1 GAAGSR
7 VVLMRGM
14 DWRPGISS
22 VIFLPIFIVP
32 AKRVGNVQRAL
43 TGQIQAETAT
53 LYSQMQETLSVSGA
67 LLVKTFGRQADEIE
81 SFRQT
86 SQRIRELNL
95 RQAMVGRWFGM
106 AMGLFGSITPAVVY
120 WYGGHP
126 VIGRPASLA
135 HPPAF

>member
-1 GAAGSR
+1 GSTL
-7 VVLMRGM
+7 VLMLAL
-14 DWRPGISS
+14 DWRLAIFS

-106 AMGLFGSITPAVVY
+106 AMGLFGSITPAAAERH
-120 WYGGHP
+120 GGP
-126 VIGRPASLA
+126 AGGRGA
-135 HPPAF
+135 